1 MPRKTASSNTSR
13 NLTGSVPT
21 ETPATVRAEAET
33 RGRLA
38 FEQATADPKPT
49 PEPLSWLWK
58 SLPKEGKES

>member
-1 MPRKTASSNTSR
+1 MPRETQ
-13 NLTGSVPT
+13 
-21 ETPATVRAEAET
+21 TPAPPPPADYRVDAET

-58 SLPKEGKES
+58 SLPKKGKESR